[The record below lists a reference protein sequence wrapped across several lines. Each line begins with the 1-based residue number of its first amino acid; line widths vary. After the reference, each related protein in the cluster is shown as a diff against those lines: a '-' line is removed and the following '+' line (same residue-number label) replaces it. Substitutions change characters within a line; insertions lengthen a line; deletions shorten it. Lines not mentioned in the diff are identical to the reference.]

1 MVVPGRVL
9 IAPGNKHMVVSG
21 SPRICKV
28 NILDTEPVNR
38 HKPSVDVLFNSVAA
52 IVKNKATGIL
62 LTGMGA
68 DGARGLLAMKNAG
81 AHTIAQDKDS
91 SVVYGM
97 PYQAFLL
104 NAHEKVMA
112 LNDIPGHLIGLFQK

>member
-1 MVVPGRVL
+1 
-9 IAPGNKHMVVSG
+9 MVVSG